1 MKLKELK
8 EWMSKLPDEAG
19 EYDVVLA
26 VIGQTD
32 DKQYWYRKDDPVYA
46 LDLDRETGEVL
57 FMRYSS
63 DKINADEL
71 VEGVNES
78 EGSNENADS

>member
-1 MKLKELK
+1 
-8 EWMSKLPDEAG
+8 
-19 EYDVVLA
+19 LA

-46 LDLDRETGEVL
+46 LDLDRESGEVL
-57 FMRYSS
+57 IMRYSS

-71 VEGVNES
+71 VEGMNGS